1 MSEQMTAAEI
11 AALVEATRTLV
22 DEQLDPLSQ
31 QIEES
36 DDVPADVIKLLA
48 DLGYFGL
55 VIPEEYGG
63 LGLNAIAFVQVV
75 MEIGRTHRAYY
86 GLLENNNGMPADLI
100 AQHGTPEQK
109 RRWLPA
115 MARGEV
121 MTGFCL
127 TEPDA
132 GSDAESIRTT
142 AKRVD
147 GGFSITG
154 LKHYV
159 SNAPRS
165 ALFVIMARIPDEGIG
180 IFAIERDTPGM
191 TVTRRQLMMGL
202 RGASQNEVVLEDCRV
217 GDDTLIGDPRQ
228 GFRLTTAA
236 LRSARLARGA
246 IAIGTGNCALEL
258 ATEYAAS
265 RRQFGQPIGANQGIQ
280 WLLADSAT
288 ELLAAEAMLLYV
300 AQRVDAG
307 TAKRRE
313 PSMVKLFASEVAAR
327 VTDRALQVLGGAGY
341 TKDLPFERFCR
352 DVRADRI
359 VEGTSEIQRMIIGKS
374 LLRDVGLKA

>member
-1 MSEQMTAAEI
+1 MTDQVTAAEI
-11 AALVEATRTLV
+11 AVLVEATRTLV

-31 QIEES
+31 QIEEL
-36 DDVPADVIKLLA
+36 DDVPADIITLLTN
-48 DLGYFGL
+48 LGYFGL
-55 VIPEEYGG
+55 VIPKEYGG
-63 LGLNAIAFVQVV
+63 LGLNATAFVQVV
-75 MEIGRTHRAYY
+75 MELGRTHRAYY

-100 AQHGTPEQK
+100 ACHGTPEQK
-109 RRWLPA
+109 RHWLPA
-115 MARGEV
+115 MAHGEV

-142 AKRVD
+142 AKRVE

-159 SNAPRS
+159 SNAQRS

-180 IFAIERDTPGM
+180 IFVIDRDTPGM
-191 TVTRRQLMMGL
+191 TVSRRQLMMGL

-217 GDDTLIGDPRQ
+217 DESALIGDPRR
-228 GFRLTTAA
+228 GFQLITAA
-236 LRSARLARGA
+236 LRKARLARGA
-246 IAIGTGNCALEL
+246 IAIGTGKRALAL
-258 ATEYAAS
+258 ATDYAAS
-265 RRQFGQPIGANQGIQ
+265 RRQFGQPIGINQGIQ

-288 ELLAAEAMLLYV
+288 ELLAAEAMLLHV
-300 AQRVDAG
+300 AQRVDEG

-313 PSMVKLFASEVAAR
+313 PSMVKLFATETVAR

-341 TKDLPFERFCR
+341 TKELPFERFYR

-359 VEGTSEIQRMIIGKS
+359 VEGTSEVQRMIIGKS